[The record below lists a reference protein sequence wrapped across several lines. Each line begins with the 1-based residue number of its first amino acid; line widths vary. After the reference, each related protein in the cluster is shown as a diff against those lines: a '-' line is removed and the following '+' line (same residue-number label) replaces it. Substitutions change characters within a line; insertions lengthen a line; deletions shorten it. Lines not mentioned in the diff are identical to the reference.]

1 MNISGRASAT
11 MPGSRGGRSLMGPA
25 EQSGRTVAKPFWQ
38 TLRQGRVPARLV
50 LTMTSQLAT
59 MLGAGCDLCAALEA
73 LARQQ
78 THPPLKAIQAELFES
93 VQAGEA
99 FSQALAKHPKVF
111 GRLYVTLVR
120 AGETAGLMRGMLAT
134 LQLMLRN
141 QMRVASSVRGALM
154 YPCILLLV
162 ATGAV
167 TVMTTFV
174 LPRFAAIFRTSNAVL
189 PLPTVVM
196 LAVSEFMGQHWMALL
211 AGLVALIGLA
221 IWGLSRP
228 VVKPYTHAWVL
239 KIPLLGKTLQISY
252 VVRSIQMLGTL
263 VKSGLPL
270 ADVLV
275 LAGEMM
281 PNMYYRQ
288 FFEQVREHIGEGK
301 PLSPD
306 FEKTTLF
313 PPMVGQ
319 MISVGEQTGTLGA
332 VCIEVTSYLEEEL
345 QERIKMLT
353 TAIEPIIIVG
363 LGGVVGFIA
372 MSVILPM
379 FRIGSAM
386 H

>member
-1 MNISGRASAT
+1 
-11 MPGSRGGRSLMGPA
+11 
-25 EQSGRTVAKPFWQ
+25 
-38 TLRQGRVPARLV
+38 
-50 LTMTSQLAT
+50 
-59 MLGAGCDLCAALEA
+59 
-73 LARQQ
+73 
-78 THPPLKAIQAELFES
+78 
-93 VQAGEA
+93 
-99 FSQALAKHPKVF
+99 
-111 GRLYVTLVR
+111 
-120 AGETAGLMRGMLAT
+120 
-134 LQLMLRN
+134 
-141 QMRVASSVRGALM
+141 M